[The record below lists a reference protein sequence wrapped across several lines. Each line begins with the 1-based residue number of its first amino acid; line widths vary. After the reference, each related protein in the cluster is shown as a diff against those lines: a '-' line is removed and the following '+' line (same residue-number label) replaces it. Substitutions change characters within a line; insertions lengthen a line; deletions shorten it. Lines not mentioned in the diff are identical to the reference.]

1 MAVKQNWFSAI
12 DNRENEDIV
21 LKGRLSMGVTPA
33 PAVPTGPLAKVRLP
47 CTALSQQDPEK
58 SYITVGFFIVL

>member
-33 PAVPTGPLAKVRLP
+33 LAIPT
-47 CTALSQQDPEK
+47 
-58 SYITVGFFIVL
+58 